1 MVTGDYWGSTLLSI
15 GYISSSFVPTADT
28 GMVKYDA
35 NDKPIEGRT
44 QFTWSAVGRGGG
56 YIFSNHPTTKD
67 YIEYDR
73 FRSEGN
79 TTKGSSLQPYVAVYI
94 WRRTA

>member
-1 MVTGDYWGSTLLSI
+1 MLSTGYTDGSFSP
-15 GYISSSFVPTADT
+15 SADT

-35 NDKPIEGRT
+35 NDEPIEGRT
-44 QFTWSAVGRGGG
+44 QFTWAVVGRGGG
-56 YIFSNHPTTKD
+56 YIFSNHPTSKA
-67 YIEYDR
+67 YVEYDR

-79 TTKGSSLQPYVAVYI
+79 TTKGSSLQPYIAVYI

>member
-1 MVTGDYWGSTLLSI
+1 MLSTGYVNGSSPQ
-15 GYISSSFVPTADT
+15 SADT

-35 NDKPIEGRT
+35 NNKPIEGRT
-44 QFTWSAVGRGGG
+44 RFTWATVERGGG
-56 YIFSNHPTTKD
+56 YIFSNHPTSKA
-67 YIEYDR
+67 YVEYDR

-79 TTKGSSLQPYVAVYI
+79 TTNGSSLQPYVAVYI